1 MKHVNLDP
9 ELEKKKAEAMKQFR
23 ADDAPAAAPSP
34 LPGAPARP
42 TARVMVNAP
51 GVGVAPPSLQPA
63 PQPTQPSPQP
73 SPQTESQP
81 TEPVAAETLKE
92 RVIEALKGIYDPEIP
107 VNIYDLG
114 LIYRVDINDGFA
126 AIDMTLTAPGCPVA
140 QTFPG
145 VVEGAVRLVPGIT
158 GAAVELVWEPP
169 WTQARISEAA
179 RLELGLI

>member
-9 ELEKKKAEAMKQFR
+9 DLEKKKADIMKQFR
-23 ADDAPAAAPSP
+23 EDDPPAKPESP
-34 LPGAPARP
+34 PPPGV
-42 TARVMVNAP
+42 RVMVNPPVAGRGP
-51 GVGVAPPSLQPA
+51 GNSPP
-63 PQPTQPSPQP
+63 
-73 SPQTESQP
+73 PQTSA
-81 TEPVAAETLKE
+81 EPVSEEVLKE

-114 LIYRVDINDGFA
+114 LIYRVDIKDGFA
-126 AIDMTLTAPGCPVA
+126 DIDMTLTAPGCPVA

-145 VVEGAVRLVPGIT
+145 VVEGAVRLVPGIA